1 MILLD
6 TNVISELMSGRKPS
20 PAVVA
25 WFDSVSSS
33 PLYLST
39 ITETELLRGVAAMP
53 AGKRRNLRATEI
65 NEMLNEDFSG
75 NILVY
80 DSRAARAYA
89 EIEAHRRSIGRPIQ
103 IFDCQIAAIAKVHN
117 LKIATRNVA
126 DFEHCGLDIINP
138 WTHG

>member
-20 PAVVA
+20 SVVVA
-25 WFDSVSSS
+25 WFDSVSSL

-53 AGKRRNLRATEI
+53 AGKRRNLRETEI
-65 NEMLNEDFSG
+65 NEMLNEDFSDS
-75 NILVY
+75 ILVY
-80 DSRAARAYA
+80 DSHAARAYA

-103 IFDCQIAAIAKVHN
+103 IFDCQIAAIAKVNN

-138 WTHG
+138 WTHR